1 MKPNLA
7 SGFQRHR
14 AAILLG
20 SLALAAGCA
29 CFCIL
34 HSREPVHEGRTLSFW
49 VKQLNQGDA
58 DQRRAA
64 VAALRAMDS
73 RAVPALMAAL
83 EPRDGRLRNSL
94 NWVGRHLPSIRPSV
108 RDRCLSVDV
117 ERGYAANALGAIG
130 PTAKA
135 AVPALIA
142 ASADSN
148 SFCAARAKAALIQIR
163 QDWTH
168 SPVLPPAETRNL
180 TNWLQDAEVLLAL
193 GSNVQASASRMVAA
207 IGTNNAQR
215 FEMVEALGRNNREP
229 HAAVVLLRGLLKDH
243 EPGIRAN
250 ALNMLIM
257 QRAFASAARAD
268 ILRCV
273 NDPDAGVR
281 ANAKF
286 ALTFAFPEQVA
297 SGAVSKST
305 DSAGT
310 PSGESN

>member
-1 MKPNLA
+1 MRLNFAFRL
-7 SGFQRHR
+7 QRHR
-14 AAILLG
+14 AVILVGL
-20 SLALAAGCA
+20 LTLAAGCA
-29 CFCIL
+29 CLWIFPW
-34 HSREPVHEGRTLSFW
+34 REPVHEGRTLSFW
-49 VKQLNQGDA
+49 VKQLNEGDA
-58 DQRRAA
+58 DRRHAA
-64 VAALRAMDS
+64 VAALRAMHS
-73 RAVPALMAAL
+73 QAVPALVAGL

-94 NWVGRHLPSIRPSV
+94 NWVCRHLPSIRPSV
-108 RDRCLSVDV
+108 RDRYLSVDV
-117 ERGYAANALGAIG
+117 ERGYAADALGAIG

-163 QDWTH
+163 QDWAH
-168 SPVLPPAETRNL
+168 SPVLPPTETRNL
-180 TNWLQDAEVLLAL
+180 TNWLQNAEILLAL
-193 GSNVQASASRMVAA
+193 GSNVQASANGMVAA

-215 FEMVEALGRNNREP
+215 FEMVEALGTNRREP
-229 HAAVVLLRGLLKDH
+229 SASVVLLRGLLKDH

-257 QRAFASAARAD
+257 QSAFASAASAD
-268 ILRCV
+268 ILPCV
-273 NDPDAGVR
+273 NDPDASVR

-286 ALTFAFPEQVA
+286 ALAFAFPEQVP

-310 PSGESN
+310 PSGESH